1 MIYLADTNVWLE
13 RLLQQDKAGEVEQF
27 LTAIPSE
34 KIAISDFA
42 LHSIG
47 VILAHLKKPDV
58 FFSFVTDVFVRG
70 DVQMVSLSS
79 TEHLELSRSLKERSL
94 DFDDAYQYLISTK
107 YQLTLVSF
115 DKDFKKADIP
125 VLEPLEALEDFN
137 KRL

>member
-47 VILAHLKKPDV
+47 VILAHLKKP
-58 FFSFVTDVFVRG
+58 DVFVRG